1 MFGEKKTE
9 KYKGKSIDV
18 WQMDKYKESK
28 KVAQQIIKDYD
39 SITEGDFWI
48 LKNYVKSADKMG
60 YSGLIISH
68 NGCLKLNDTLPE
80 ERRFKPSCVT
90 VDKEGY
96 NKSLVF
102 IYCCDEQGIYEVG
115 EFSPT
120 NSSQAYPY
128 AMAFK
133 RMFDRVVLK
142 LTKLAYGGIYSEV
155 EADEFRAPEDDA
167 PDAPDNGAPKSNQR
181 APALEAVEESASNA
195 LKKYYATLHEKGW
208 VKAKLG
214 DILKQAGWDGK
225 SKIDDDLIGKATMIL
240 MECENEARQ

>member
-9 KYKGKSIDV
+9 KYKDRFIDV

-181 APALEAVEESASNA
+181 APAVEAVVESASNA

-208 VKAKLG
+208 VKAKLS

-225 SKIDDDLIGKATMIL
+225 SKIDDDLISKATIIL
-240 MECENEARQ
+240 MEAENEHR